1 MIVWVSAGQEAAPFR
16 KRVVLSSLKVTCS
29 LEVVCTAAKQQSNDE
44 SEQAEDGRE
53 DLNDQDLD
61 ETVNTL
67 AVPVLSISHPQTYS
81 EGSAASAKAALE
93 PLMPTLTPQIKL
105 HMPTSTPLQNSA

>member
-1 MIVWVSAGQEAAPFR
+1 MFVGVSAGQEAAPFR
-16 KRVVLSSLKVTCS
+16 KRVVLSSLQVTCS

-61 ETVNTL
+61 ETTNTL
-67 AVPVLSISHPQTYS
+67 AIFEHGSHISHS
-81 EGSAASAKAALE
+81 
-93 PLMPTLTPQIKL
+93 
-105 HMPTSTPLQNSA
+105 